1 MIPFERLIVKVNIKV
16 IAKQRRVCTM
26 KKEECIFC
34 KIANGIIP
42 SPAVYED
49 DDFKVILDRG
59 PASKGHAL
67 VLPKEHFDDVFSMDG
82 ETAGKAFA
90 VAAKVAKAMNKT
102 YECDGIN
109 ILQNNKEAAG
119 QSVFH
124 FHIHIIPRYKG
135 DTVNIGWKPG
145 EVTDEQVEACVDAVK
160 KNL

>member
-1 MIPFERLIVKVNIKV
+1 
-16 IAKQRRVCTM
+16 
-26 KKEECIFC
+26 
-34 KIANGIIP
+34 
-42 SPAVYED
+42 
-49 DDFKVILDRG
+49 
-59 PASKGHAL
+59 
-67 VLPKEHFDDVFSMDG
+67 
-82 ETAGKAFA
+82 
-90 VAAKVAKAMNKT
+90 MNKT